1 MAPIRSRVNVRLA
14 ARKKRRAA
22 TGTHHYARVAWGPR
36 EPERSV
42 NVSNA
47 AESYALF
54 YWPMIQGR
62 GEYVRLALEAAGA
75 SYVDVAR
82 LPESEG
88 GGIPSLTKLLADDS
102 ISRPPFAP
110 PILKTGE
117 VVLSHTPAILQF
129 LAPRLDLVPEDEP
142 SRLFAHELEL
152 TLTDFLVEVHDTHHA
167 IGVSLYYEDQRDECR
182 RRASVF
188 VAQRM
193 PKFLG
198 YFERVLAKNSAGG
211 GAYTIGS
218 ETSYVDLSFAQTLW
232 GLDYAFPKAFRAF
245 APSIPCLASVRDR
258 IAKHPRIA
266 AYLASERRI
275 PFNEHGLFRHYP
287 ELDA

>member
-1 MAPIRSRVNVRLA
+1 M
-14 ARKKRRAA
+14 
-22 TGTHHYARVAWGPR
+22 
-36 EPERSV
+36 
-42 NVSNA
+42 SND
-47 AESYALF
+47 ESYELF

-75 SYVDVAR
+75 RYVDVAR

-88 GGIPSLTKLLADDS
+88 GGIAALQKVLTEAS
-102 ISRPPFAP
+102 SPRPAFAP
-110 PILKTGE
+110 PILKAGD
-117 VVLSHTPAILQF
+117 VLISHTPAILQF
-129 LAPRLDLVPEDEP
+129 LGPRLGLVPKDEP
-142 SRLFAHELEL
+142 ARRFAHELQL

-167 IGVSLYYEDQRDECR
+167 IGVALYYEDQKEECR
-182 RRASVF
+182 RRAGVF

-198 YFERVLAKNSAGG
+198 YFERVVAKNAANGG
-211 GAYTIGS
+211 RYLVGS
-218 ETSYVDLSFAQTLW
+218 ETSYVDLSIAQTLW
-232 GLDYAFPKAFRAF
+232 GLSYALPNAFAAF
-245 APSIPCLASVRDR
+245 APSVPGLLSVRDR
-258 IAKHPRIA
+258 IAEHPGIA